1 MRFQLLGPMRI
12 QPAGT
17 PLRIA
22 APKQRTLLAMLLAHE
37 GRPVPVSSLVAEVW
51 DERPPSSAVA
61 NLRTYLMRLRHLLSP
76 DGHPDGE
83 RLVTSDGGY
92 LLRVE
97 PAEFDLAQFEASSVR
112 ARRSRERGELEA
124 AHDEYA
130 AALALWR
137 GTPVE
142 DVPLGPS
149 LREVVAH
156 LTERYLSTVEEFTE
170 VQFALGRH
178 AAAAERLRALTV
190 RHPLREGLRGRL
202 MVALYRCGDVA
213 GALDAF
219 RTARQAL
226 ADELHV
232 EPGPELRRLHQA
244 ILRREPDVEP
254 PGVHIPD
261 RRPRPRQLPREP
273 AVFTGRS
280 TELSLAAQAL
290 LRDDPPAAPPPHA
303 TGPATPPP
311 WAAGGGSRLLALHG
325 PAGAGKSAL
334 ALRAAHLAAGH
345 YPDGRLY
352 SDMQGCAP
360 ELAPLRPTEV
370 LGRFLRALG
379 VPHGDV
385 PATQAEAAAVYQSM
399 LADRRVLVFLDNAAD
414 AAQVAPLLPAGDG
427 CAAVVTSRPML
438 STLDAVH
445 VSVGMLGQAE
455 SVRMLA
461 LLAGEARVAAEPA
474 AAADI
479 ALLCGHQPLALRIA
493 AARLAGRPDW
503 SLARFA
509 ERLRD
514 RGRRLDE
521 LQTAGLSVRSSFEAS
536 LAALKECP
544 GKDVAMRAFRL
555 FGAADLP
562 EIGLAHAAE
571 LLGVAAEE
579 AEAALDE
586 LMKAHLLELIGA
598 DRFRMHELLR
608 IFAGELAT
616 PLKHATP
623 L

>member
-1 MRFQLLGPMRI
+1 MRAALRFQLLGPMRI
-12 QPAGT
+12 QSGVT

-22 APKQRTLLAMLLAHE
+22 APKQRTLLAMLLAHA

-76 DGHPDGE
+76 DGHPDEE
-83 RLVTSDGGY
+83 RLVTADGGY

-97 PAEFDLAQFEASSVR
+97 PAEFDLARFEAASVR
-112 ARRSRERGELEA
+112 ARRFCERGKLEA
-124 AHDEYA
+124 AHDEFA
-130 AALALWR
+130 TALALWR
-137 GTPVE
+137 GTPIE
-142 DVPLGPS
+142 DVPLGPA
-149 LREVVAH
+149 LREVAAH
-156 LTERYLSTVEEFTE
+156 LTERYLNTVEEFTE

-226 ADELHV
+226 ADELDV
-232 EPGPELRRLHQA
+232 EPGPELRQLHQA
-244 ILRREPDVEP
+244 ILRREPDVAP
-254 PGVHIPD
+254 PGASVLG
-261 RRPRPRQLPREP
+261 RRPRPQPRQLPREP

-280 TELSLAAQAL
+280 AELSLAGQVL
-290 LRDDPPAAPPPHA
+290 GRDDPPLST

-311 WAAGGGSRLLALHG
+311 WDAGGGSRVLALHG

-345 YPDGRLY
+345 YSDGHLY
-352 SDMQGCAP
+352 SDLQGCAP
-360 ELAPLRPTEV
+360 ELAPLRPEEV

-379 VPHGDV
+379 VPPGDV
-385 PATQAEAAAVYQSM
+385 PAGQAEAAAVYQSM

-414 AAQVAPLLPAGDG
+414 AAQVAPLLPAGGG

-438 STLDAVH
+438 STLDAAH
-445 VSVGMLGQAE
+445 VSVGMLGPAE

-461 LLAGEARVAAEPA
+461 LLTGEARVAAEPA

-536 LAALKECP
+536 LAALRECP
-544 GKDVAMRAFRL
+544 GQDVALRAFRL

-562 EIGLAHAAE
+562 EIGLARAAE

-586 LMKAHLLELIGA
+586 LMKARLLELIDA

-608 IFAGELAT
+608 IFAGELA
-616 PLKHATP
+616 AR
-623 L
+623 

>member
-12 QPAGT
+12 QSAGT

-22 APKQRTLLAMLLAHE
+22 APKQRTLLAMLLAHA
-37 GRPVPVSSLVAEVW
+37 GRPVPVSSLVDEVW

-76 DGHPDGE
+76 DGHPDEE
-83 RLVTSDGGY
+83 RLVTSEGGY

-112 ARRSRERGELEA
+112 ARRSCERGELEA
-124 AHDEYA
+124 AHDEFA

-226 ADELHV
+226 ADELDV
-232 EPGPELRRLHQA
+232 EPGPELRHLHQA

-254 PGVHIPD
+254 PGAHIPD
-261 RRPRPRQLPREP
+261 RRPRPQPRQLPREP

-280 TELSLAAQAL
+280 TELSLATQVL
-290 LRDDPPAAPPPHA
+290 RRDDP
-303 TGPATPPP
+303 PATPPP
-311 WAAGGGSRLLALHG
+311 WDAGGGSRVLALHG

-334 ALRAAHLAAGH
+334 ALRAAHLTAGH

-414 AAQVAPLLPAGDG
+414 AAQVAPLLPAGG
-427 CAAVVTSRPML
+427 ECAAVVTSRPML

-479 ALLCGHQPLALRIA
+479 ALLCGHQPLALRIV

-571 LLGVAAEE
+571 LLGVAAEA

-586 LMKAHLLELIGA
+586 LMKARLLELIDT
-598 DRFRMHELLR
+598 DRFHMHELLR

-616 PLKHATP
+616 P
-623 L
+623 